1 MQKINLYKSKLPVF
15 ISVVN
20 QKGGVGKTTTVL
32 NLATSIASTGKKVL
46 ILDLDAQGNASTGLG
61 IHSDQRK
68 LSSYDLLLSNENIN
82 GVIKNTSIENLYIIP
97 ANQDLS
103 SVDMD
108 LSEMKKKATLLKSS
122 FQNNNLE
129 PLIFDYIFMDCP
141 PALNMLTVNSLVL
154 ANFVIIPLQT
164 EFFAL
169 EGLSQLMI
177 TIKEIRNTLNEDLKI
192 LGVLLTMYDKRNNLS
207 LQIEEDVRSTLNDL
221 VFNTVIPR
229 NVKLSEAPSF
239 SLPGV
244 IYDQKC
250 LGSIAYQKFTAEF
263 FIREKNI
270 FNRSKLS

>member
-1 MQKINLYKSKLPVF
+1 MQEQDKKHNKTPTF

-32 NLATSIASTGKKVL
+32 NLATTIAASGKKVL

-61 IHSDQRK
+61 ILLEQRK
-68 LSSYDLLLSNENIN
+68 LSSYDVLIANENIQN
-82 GVIKNTSIENLYIIP
+82 VIKKTNIENLFIMP

-103 SVDMD
+103 SIDMN
-108 LSEMKKKATLLKSS
+108 LAEIEKKASILKNS
-122 FQNNNLE
+122 FKNTMVDLPN
-129 PLIFDYIFMDCP
+129 FDYVFMDCP
-141 PALNMLTVNSLVL
+141 PALNMLTVNALVL
-154 ANFVIIPLQT
+154 SNFIIIPLQT

-177 TIKEIRNTLNEDLKI
+177 TIKEIRNTLNKELKI

-221 VFNTVIPR
+221 VFKTIIPR

-244 IYDQKC
+244 LYDQKC
-250 LGSIAYQKFTAEF
+250 LGSIAYQKLTAEF
-263 FIREKNI
+263 FIREKRY
-270 FNRSKLS
+270 FLKEH

>member
-1 MQKINLYKSKLPVF
+1 MQQHDKKPNIIPSF

-32 NLATSIASTGKKVL
+32 NLASTIAASGKKVL
-46 ILDLDAQGNASTGLG
+46 IVDLDAQGNASTGLG
-61 IHSDQRK
+61 ILLDQRK
-68 LSSYDLLLSNENIN
+68 FSSYDILISNENIHN
-82 GVIKNTSIENLYIIP
+82 VVMKTNIENLFIIP

-103 SVDMD
+103 SVDMN
-108 LSEMKKKATLLKSS
+108 LAEMEKKATRLKNS
-122 FQNNNLE
+122 FKNSKEYL
-129 PLIFDYIFMDCP
+129 PTFDYILMDCP
-141 PALNMLTVNSLVL
+141 PALNMLTVNSLAL
-154 ANFVIIPLQT
+154 ANFIIIPLQT

-177 TIKEIRNTLNEDLKI
+177 TIKEIRNTLNKELKI

-239 SLPGV
+239 SVPGV
-244 IYDQKC
+244 IYDPKC
-250 LGSIAYQKFTAEF
+250 FGSVAYQKLTAEF
-263 FIREKNI
+263 FIREKK
-270 FNRSKLS
+270 FFSKGVI

>member
-1 MQKINLYKSKLPVF
+1 MQEQNKKHNKMPTF

-32 NLATSIASTGKKVL
+32 NLATTIAASGKKVL

-61 IHSDQRK
+61 ILLEQRK
-68 LSSYDLLLSNENIN
+68 LSSYDVLIANENIQN
-82 GVIKNTSIENLYIIP
+82 VIKKTNIENLFIMP

-103 SVDMD
+103 SIDMN
-108 LSEMKKKATLLKSS
+108 LAEIEKKASILKNS
-122 FQNNNLE
+122 FKNTMFDLPN
-129 PLIFDYIFMDCP
+129 FDYVFMDCP
-141 PALNMLTVNSLVL
+141 PALNMLTVNALVL
-154 ANFVIIPLQT
+154 SNFIIIPLQT

-177 TIKEIRNTLNEDLKI
+177 TIKEIRNTLNKELKI

-239 SLPGV
+239 SVPGV
-244 IYDQKC
+244 IYDPKC
-250 LGSIAYQKFTAEF
+250 FGSVAYQKLTAEF
-263 FIREKNI
+263 FMREKKYFPKGVI
-270 FNRSKLS
+270 

>member
-1 MQKINLYKSKLPVF
+1 MQQQDKKLKIMPSF

-32 NLATSIASTGKKVL
+32 NLATTIAASGKKVL
-46 ILDLDAQGNASTGLG
+46 IIDLDAQGNASTGLG
-61 IHSDQRK
+61 ILLDQRK
-68 LSSYDLLLSNENIN
+68 FSSYDVLISNENIHN
-82 GVIKNTSIENLYIIP
+82 VVMKTNIENLFIIP

-103 SVDMD
+103 SVDMN
-108 LSEMKKKATLLKSS
+108 LAEMEKKATRLKNS
-122 FQNNNLE
+122 FINSKEYL
-129 PLIFDYIFMDCP
+129 PTFDYILMDCP
-141 PALNMLTVNSLVL
+141 PALNMLTVNSLAL
-154 ANFVIIPLQT
+154 ANFIIIPLQT

-177 TIKEIRNTLNEDLKI
+177 TIKEIRNTLNKELKI

-239 SLPGV
+239 SVPGV
-244 IYDQKC
+244 IYDPKC
-250 LGSIAYQKFTAEF
+250 LGSVAYQKLTAEF
-263 FIREKNI
+263 FMREKKYLPKGVI
-270 FNRSKLS
+270 

>member
-141 PALNMLTVNSLVL
+141 PALNMLTVNSIVL

-250 LGSIAYQKFTAEF
+250 LGSIAYQKLTAEF

>member
-1 MQKINLYKSKLPVF
+1 MYTTKRIQNKAPIF

-32 NLATSIASTGKKVL
+32 NLATSIAASGKKVL
-46 ILDLDAQGNASTGLG
+46 IIDLDAQGNASTGLG
-61 IHSDQRK
+61 IIIEQRK
-68 LSSYDLLLSNENIN
+68 LSSYDILVSDED
-82 GVIKNTSIENLYIIP
+82 IKNVIRKTDIENLFIVP

-108 LSEMKKKATLLKSS
+108 LVEVDKKAHMLKKS
-122 FQNNNLE
+122 FSKNKNDFTN
-129 PLIFDYIFMDCP
+129 FDYVFMDCP

-154 ANFVIIPLQT
+154 ANLIIIPLQT

-169 EGLSQLMI
+169 EGLSQLMV
-177 TIKEIRNTLNEDLKI
+177 TIKEIRNTLNKELKI
-192 LGVLLTMYDKRNNLS
+192 LGVLLTMYDRRNNLS
-207 LQIEEDVRSTLNDL
+207 IQIEDDVRSTLNDL

-250 LGSIAYQKFTAEF
+250 LGSMAYQKLAAEF
-263 FIREKNI
+263 FIREKKF
-270 FNRSKLS
+270 FNNGAV

>member
-1 MQKINLYKSKLPVF
+1 MQKKDKKQENMPRF

-32 NLATSIASTGKKVL
+32 NLATTIAASGKKVL
-46 ILDLDAQGNASTGLG
+46 IIDLDAQGNASTGLG
-61 IHSDQRK
+61 ILLDQRK
-68 LSSYDLLLSNENIN
+68 FSSYDVLISNENIHN
-82 GVIKNTSIENLYIIP
+82 VVKKTNIENLFIIP

-103 SVDMD
+103 SVDMN
-108 LSEMKKKATLLKSS
+108 LAEMEKKATRLKNS
-122 FQNNNLE
+122 FKNSKENM
-129 PLIFDYIFMDCP
+129 PTFDYILMDCP
-141 PALNMLTVNSLVL
+141 PALNMLTVNSLAL
-154 ANFVIIPLQT
+154 ANFIIIPLQT

-177 TIKEIRNTLNEDLKI
+177 TIKEIRNTLNKELKI

-239 SLPGV
+239 SVPGV
-244 IYDQKC
+244 IYDPKC
-250 LGSIAYQKFTAEF
+250 LGSVAYQKLTAEF
-263 FIREKNI
+263 FMREKKYFPKGVI
-270 FNRSKLS
+270 

>member
-1 MQKINLYKSKLPVF
+1 MYTTKRIQNKAPIF

-32 NLATSIASTGKKVL
+32 NLATSIAASGKKVL
-46 ILDLDAQGNASTGLG
+46 IIDLDAQGNASTGLG
-61 IHSDQRK
+61 IIIEQRK
-68 LSSYDLLLSNENIN
+68 LSSYDILVSDED
-82 GVIKNTSIENLYIIP
+82 IKNVIRKTDIENLFIVP

-108 LSEMKKKATLLKSS
+108 LVEVDKKAHMLKKS
-122 FQNNNLE
+122 FSKNKNDFTN
-129 PLIFDYIFMDCP
+129 FDYVFMDCP

-154 ANFVIIPLQT
+154 ANLIIIPLQT

-169 EGLSQLMI
+169 EGLSQLMV
-177 TIKEIRNTLNEDLKI
+177 TIKEIRNTLNKELKI
-192 LGVLLTMYDKRNNLS
+192 LGVLLTMYDRRNNLS
-207 LQIEEDVRSTLNDL
+207 IQIEEDVRSTLNDL

-250 LGSIAYQKFTAEF
+250 LGSMAYQKLAAEF
-263 FIREKNI
+263 FVREKKF
-270 FNRSKLS
+270 FNNGAV